1 MRRLIKGLGFIVA
14 ALAIFAG
21 ILAAIYRDEIA
32 RLRAVNNLFEPDV
45 IVENFRTMDTLFEYQ
60 VVRRGDDV
68 WELPAGTQILLPE
81 TFAFGNDKTMNT
93 AEFLDYTNT
102 TGLIVLHDGK
112 VVFEKYF
119 KGETP
124 ETRHISWSVAKSFTS
139 ALVGITLHEGL
150 IKDVQ
155 DPVTVYAPVLATSG
169 YNNVPLKHVLQ
180 MSSGIGFNEDYADFY
195 SDINR
200 MGRTLAMRTP
210 ITDFVCSLK
219 KAGPSGVKNHY
230 VSMDTQVL
238 CMVLRQTT
246 GKSLTELTE
255 EKLWRPIG
263 MESDAYWLTDATG
276 MELAFGCL
284 NAVLR
289 DYARFGLLYM
299 NGGKR
304 GDLQIVPAEW
314 VRASTTP
321 DGAHVQPKEDVTS
334 PLAPGYGYQWWVP
347 AGNRGDFLAQ
357 GVYNQMIYVDPRRRV
372 VIAKTSANHHYLDDD
387 YISEPQ
393 TTELCRAIAAQFPLA
408 TEVPQSSE

>member
-1 MRRLIKGLGFIVA
+1 MRKGLRRIGFA
-14 ALAIFAG
+14 AAFLLLAIG
-21 ILAAIYRDEIA
+21 ILAVVYRGEIA
-32 RLRAVNNLFEPDV
+32 RLWAVLNLFEPEH
-45 IVENFRTMDTLFEYQ
+45 IVENFRTMDRLFEYQ

-68 WELPAGTQILLPE
+68 WDLPAGTPIALPE
-81 TFAFGNDKTMNT
+81 TFAFGDAQKINT

-102 TGLIVLHDGK
+102 TGLIVLHDGA
-112 VVFEKYF
+112 VVFEEYH
-119 KGETP
+119 KGESR

-139 ALVGITLHEGL
+139 ALVGIALHEGI
-150 IKDVQ
+150 IKDVLE
-155 DPVTVYAPVLATSG
+155 PVTLYSPMLAKSG
-169 YNNVPLKHVLQ
+169 YDKVPLKHVLQ
-180 MSSGIGFNEDYADFY
+180 MSSGVRFNEDYADFY

-200 MGRTLAMRTP
+200 MGRTLAMRSP
-210 ITDFVCSLK
+210 ISEFVCSLK
-219 KAGPSGVKNHY
+219 SERPSGALHHY

-238 CMVLRQTT
+238 CMVLREATGQT
-246 GKSLTELTE
+246 LTQLTE

-304 GDLQIVPAEW
+304 GERQVVPAEW

-321 DGAHVQPKEDVTS
+321 DGAHVMPKEDVTS
-334 PLAPGYGYQWWVP
+334 PIAAGYGYQWWVP
-347 AGNRGDFLAQ
+347 AGNRGDFIAV
-357 GVYNQMIYVDPRRRV
+357 GVYNQFIYVDPARRV
-372 VIAKTSANHHYLDDD
+372 VIAKTSANPHYLEDD

-393 TTELCRAIAAQFPLA
+393 ATELFRAIAGQYPTTARP
-408 TEVPQSSE
+408 

>member
-1 MRRLIKGLGFIVA
+1 MRRLIKWFGFVLA
-14 ALAIFAG
+14 ALVISAG
-21 ILAAIYRDEIA
+21 ILAFLYRDEIA

-45 IVENFRTMDTLFEYQ
+45 IVENFRTMDKLFEYQ

-68 WELPAGTQILLPE
+68 WELPAGTQIALPE
-81 TFAFGNDKTMNT
+81 TFAFGNNKMNT

-112 VVFEKYF
+112 VVFEEYY

-139 ALVGITLHEGL
+139 ALVGIAMQEGH

-169 YNNVPLKHVLQ
+169 YNNIPLKHVLQ
-180 MSSGIGFNEDYADFY
+180 MSSGIGFNEDYADFF

-200 MGRTLAMRTP
+200 MGRTLALRTP
-210 ITDFVCSLK
+210 IIDFVCSLK
-219 KAGPSGVKNHY
+219 SAGPSGVKHHY

-246 GKSLTELTE
+246 GKSLTQLTE

-263 MESDAYWLTDATG
+263 MESDAYWLTDTTG

-304 GDLQIVPAEW
+304 GDRQIVPAEW

-321 DGAHVQPKEDVTS
+321 DGAYVQPKDDVTS
-334 PLAPGYGYQWWVP
+334 PLAAGYGYQWWVP
-347 AGNRGDFLAQ
+347 AGNRGDFLAE
-357 GVYNQMIYVDPRRRV
+357 GVYNQFIYVDPQRRV

-393 TTELCRAIAAQFPLA
+393 TTELFRAIAAQYPLV
-408 TEVPQSSE
+408 TEVAQSSK